1 MDADVRRFWGKCSS
15 VPGLLCYFSVV
26 PAQDTREGSSRNLP
40 KIMFSFGFAGQE
52 TRVALPEI
60 IEKLCFLL
68 AGCRQ
73 EDKVEERSSAA
84 LD

>member
-1 MDADVRRFWGKCSS
+1 
-15 VPGLLCYFSVV
+15 
-26 PAQDTREGSSRNLP
+26 
-40 KIMFSFGFAGQE
+40 MFSFGFAGQE
-52 TRVALPEI
+52 TQVALPEI

>member
-1 MDADVRRFWGKCSS
+1 MDADVRRFWGKFSS

-26 PAQDTREGSSRNLP
+26 PAQDTREGSP
-40 KIMFSFGFAGQE
+40 E
-52 TRVALPEI
+52 TFQKSCFLLVLRVKKHGPEI